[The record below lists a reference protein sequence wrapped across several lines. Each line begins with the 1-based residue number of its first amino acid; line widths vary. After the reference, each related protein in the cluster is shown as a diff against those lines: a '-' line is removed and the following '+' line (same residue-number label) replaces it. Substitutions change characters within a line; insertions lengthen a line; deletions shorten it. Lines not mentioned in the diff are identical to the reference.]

1 VAIGSALLTD
11 HYELTMVQAALASG
25 VAQRNA
31 VFEVFARSLPPG
43 RRYGVVAGLGR
54 LVDLVEGFRFTPEDL
69 DYLGR
74 FLDAPTCEWLAGY
87 RFTGRIDAYR
97 EGELYFTGSPVLTV
111 EASFAEAVVLETLVL
126 SVLNH
131 DSAVASA
138 AARMDV
144 AAGDRTLIEMGGRRT
159 DEWAAVH
166 AARAAWIAGFDA
178 TSNLEAGRSYGIP
191 TAGTVSHA
199 FILAHD
205 DEVAAFEAQVVGL
218 GPTSTLLVD
227 TYDTDDAISRAV
239 DVAGTELGAI
249 RIDSGDLL
257 EATARARELLD
268 ELGATGTKIVLSGD
282 LDEHALQR
290 LAACPAD
297 AYGVGTSVVTG
308 SGHPTAG
315 FVYKLV
321 AVDGRPVEKR
331 STGKAT
337 TGCRKHAVRVVRDGV
352 AVAELLRPSPFSPA
366 EGRALQVE
374 VMAGGEV
381 RHRPTLF
388 EVRAHHLAARAEL
401 PPDALSLDD
410 GPPALAAVLQ

>member
-1 VAIGSALLTD
+1 
-11 HYELTMVQAALASG
+11 
-25 VAQRNA
+25 
-31 VFEVFARSLPPG
+31 
-43 RRYGVVAGLGR
+43 
-54 LVDLVEGFRFTPEDL
+54 FRFTPEDL

-227 TYDTDDAISRAV
+227 TYDTD
-239 DVAGTELGAI
+239 GAI

-308 SGHPTAG
+308 SG
-315 FVYKLV
+315 
-321 AVDGRPVEKR
+321 
-331 STGKAT
+331 
-337 TGCRKHAVRVVRDGV
+337 
-352 AVAELLRPSPFSPA
+352 
-366 EGRALQVE
+366 
-374 VMAGGEV
+374 
-381 RHRPTLF
+381 
-388 EVRAHHLAARAEL
+388 
-401 PPDALSLDD
+401 
-410 GPPALAAVLQ
+410 